1 MENKSSLYDSDF
13 ALWLEKTVSQLK
25 ARNTKDLD
33 WDNLI
38 EEIESLGKRDK
49 RELRSRLTTL
59 LEHALKRQYV
69 PLPECYRGW
78 EVTITRTQ
86 QALQEILSDSPSLRN
101 YLFNVIEDCYQ
112 KALKNVQTEYNIDFP
127 DFYPFCKDVDQL
139 LSDQGFSNE

>member
-25 ARNTKDLD
+25 GRNTKDLD

-69 PLPECYRGW
+69 PLPDCYRGW
-78 EVTITRTQ
+78 
-86 QALQEILSDSPSLRN
+86 D
-101 YLFNVIEDCYQ
+101 VI
-112 KALKNVQTEYNIDFP
+112 
-127 DFYPFCKDVDQL
+127 
-139 LSDQGFSNE
+139 